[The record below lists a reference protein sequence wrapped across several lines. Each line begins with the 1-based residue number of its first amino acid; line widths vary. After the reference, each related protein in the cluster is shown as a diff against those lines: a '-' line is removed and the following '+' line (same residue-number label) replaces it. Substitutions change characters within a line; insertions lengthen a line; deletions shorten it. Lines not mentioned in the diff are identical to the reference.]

1 MAVIKLL
8 RELLKL
14 RENQTKTKSE
24 IKNLQNEKLRKLL
37 SFAYQNSPY
46 YRKAFEKAGVTEEN
60 LGTISL
66 SDLPTIN
73 KTTLLEQF
81 DDVITTSDITQNEM
95 RVFDK
100 EEKISK
106 KVLKNQYHVVHSS
119 GSTGIPSYFLYD
131 ETAWNQMLIGIIR
144 GALWNMT
151 ISQIFKLLLKDPRIA
166 YLAATDG
173 RYGGVMA
180 VSDGIE
186 GLRAKEIQLDVNQ
199 PTAEWICKIREFQP
213 NIIIGYPSAIKIL
226 SELVQQGK
234 VRVNPVRVISCGEPL
249 DLGLRN
255 YLEDVFQVPLI
266 NFYGASE
273 SLAIGVEA
281 SKEEGM
287 VLFDDMNIIESID
300 GKMYLTCLYNYAM
313 PLIRYEITDSIDIE
327 QAKETDS
334 CPFSRVTGLIG
345 RNEDILWF
353 TDKDG
358 KREFLHPL
366 AVEGMCIENL
376 KDYQFHQVGE
386 QEFELFAEVEKDSE
400 RRIVC
405 REIQKELSRIL
416 SEKGLE
422 FVRYQIRFVDTIAPN
437 SKTGKKQLILIDS
450 CGTEAI
456 AI

>member
-213 NIIIGYPSAIKIL
+213 NIIIGYPSAIKSFKFRSL
-226 SELVQQGK
+226 TFMGQ
-234 VRVNPVRVISCGEPL
+234 VNHLPSV
-249 DLGLRN
+249 
-255 YLEDVFQVPLI
+255 
-266 NFYGASE
+266 
-273 SLAIGVEA
+273 
-281 SKEEGM
+281 
-287 VLFDDMNIIESID
+287 
-300 GKMYLTCLYNYAM
+300 
-313 PLIRYEITDSIDIE
+313 
-327 QAKETDS
+327 
-334 CPFSRVTGLIG
+334 
-345 RNEDILWF
+345 
-353 TDKDG
+353 
-358 KREFLHPL
+358 
-366 AVEGMCIENL
+366 
-376 KDYQFHQVGE
+376 
-386 QEFELFAEVEKDSE
+386 
-400 RRIVC
+400 
-405 REIQKELSRIL
+405 
-416 SEKGLE
+416 
-422 FVRYQIRFVDTIAPN
+422 
-437 SKTGKKQLILIDS
+437 
-450 CGTEAI
+450 
-456 AI
+456 